1 MNDKTIV
8 KRNNAFSAVL
18 MGIFICVALFIAS
31 INIFI
36 APPITRE
43 ADVFEGKFYSV
54 DEVELTIRKE
64 KDSTLFAEDQHA
76 ASLVFPIQYGHLLG
90 YSSYTSGKSGLRER
104 FRNYLYDG
112 EKVGK
117 DIELTIN
124 HEIQMKC
131 FDVLDELQRDGSVV
145 VLDNDTGRILGL
157 VSTKESAYF
166 DANRIDDIDFEKIS
180 ESYLLKPEWE
190 ICTKPG
196 STFKVIT
203 GIGLYESDLEDY
215 VFYDEKGYVEVGDA
229 QIYNA
234 GHTAYGQL
242 DLSKAIK
249 VSSNTYF
256 VSALKEN
263 ETLYDSV
270 KTVCDRFRIGADI
283 ELDFCTL
290 SSDFIYADD
299 EFSRALT
306 MFGQGDVYITPVH
319 NSMIFSSIASGKLMK
334 PYVVA
339 TNTERTFFD
348 RLMNRNKTVKPVV
361 LEKDV
366 IRDAEDIRDSLAL
379 AAENYG
385 FKAGFYAKTG
395 TAELND
401 DGTLYQFWLCVANSD
416 FTVVISTTGEYG
428 YSSDLIAPMQ
438 EIIAFVET
446 KY

>member
-1 MNDKTIV
+1 MNDRTIV

-18 MGIFICVALFIAS
+18 MGGFICVALFIAA

-36 APPITRE
+36 TSPVTRE
-43 ADVFEGKFYSV
+43 ADVYEGHFFSADGFALSQK
-54 DEVELTIRKE
+54 KE

-76 ASLVFPIQYGHLLG
+76 ASLVFPIQYSLIG
-90 YSSYTSGKSGLRER
+90 YNSYACGKSGLRQR
-104 FRNYLYDG
+104 YCDYLYSG
-112 EKVGK
+112 RERGK
-117 DIELTIN
+117 DISLTIN
-124 HEIQMKC
+124 HQIQMKC

-145 VLDNDTGRILGL
+145 VLDNDTGRILCL

-180 ESYLLKPEWE
+180 ESYLLTPEWE
-190 ICTKPG
+190 IWSKPG
-196 STFKVIT
+196 STFKAIT
-203 GIGLYESDLEDY
+203 GTAMFLSGLEDY

-242 DLSKAIK
+242 YLSKAVN

-270 KTVCDRFRIGADI
+270 KAVCDRFRIGADI

-319 NSMIFSSIASGKLMK
+319 NAMIFSSIASGKLMK

-348 RLMNRNKTVKPVV
+348 RLMNRNKTVKPVI

-366 IRDAEDIRDSLAL
+366 IKGAEGIREALTL

-385 FKAGFYAKTG
+385 FEDCIAKTG

-401 DGTLYQFWLCVANSD
+401 EGTLYQFWLCVANSD